1 MLPSPDHTNVAPP
14 SDRAF
19 GLTVGGVLAVL
30 GCIRVTHSLWDG
42 VSPAVDTFSAIFWVV
57 GGGLIALALAR
68 PAWLALPNLLWF
80 RLGLLLSRVVNPI
93 VLFLLYAT
101 CFVPTGVVMRLFGY
115 DPLRL
120 KRDADA
126 DTYWVAHKPSPL
138 EHPMRHQF

>member
-1 MLPSPDHTNVAPP
+1 MAPP

-19 GLTVGGVLAVL
+19 GLTVGGVLAAL
-30 GCIRVTHSLWDG
+30 GCIRVAHSLWDG
-42 VSPAVDTFSAIFWVV
+42 VSPAVDTFSATFWVV

-93 VLFLLYAT
+93 VLFLLYVT
-101 CFVPTGVVMRLFGY
+101 CIVPTGVVMRLFGY

-126 DTYWVAHKPSPL
+126 TTYWVAHKPSPL
-138 EHPMRHQF
+138 EQPMRYQF

>member
-1 MLPSPDHTNVAPP
+1 MLPSPDHTNVVPP

-30 GCIRVTHSLWDG
+30 GCIRVAHSLWDG
-42 VSPAVDTFSAIFWVV
+42 VSPAVDPFSAIFWVV

-93 VLFLLYAT
+93 VLFLLYVT
-101 CFVPTGVVMRLFGY
+101 CIVPTGVVMRLFGY
-115 DPLRL
+115 DPLQL

-126 DTYWVAHKPSPL
+126 TTYWVAHKPSPL
-138 EHPMRHQF
+138 EQPMRHQF

>member
-1 MLPSPDHTNVAPP
+1 MLPSPDHANVAPP

-19 GLTVGGVLAVL
+19 GLTVGGVLAAL
-30 GCIRVTHSLWDG
+30 GCLRVAHSFWDG
-42 VSPAVDTFSAIFWVV
+42 VSPAVGTLSATFWVV
-57 GGGLIALALAR
+57 GGGLIALALVR

-93 VLFLLYAT
+93 ILFLLYVT
-101 CFVPTGVVMRLFGY
+101 CIVPTGVVMRLFGY

-126 DTYWVAHKPSPL
+126 TTYWVAHKPSPL
-138 EHPMRHQF
+138 EQPMRHQF